1 VVGTFL
7 IGCVILLGVGCAG
20 TSSETSNKKEE
31 QGRSPQATAS
41 KEAARCEGTQT
52 LKLKDLYK
60 LKYPSRGGFG
70 KNTLVTTNDLP
81 GCPKGGLLSGTDK
94 ADKLDGGEGDD
105 EVHALGGE
113 DILAGGKGNDVVY
126 GGPGSDDL
134 DDPDKG
140 DDVFYGGAGGDG
152 MWAGGGED
160 VLYGGD
166 GNDFLTADE
175 DRQRDKIYCGKGKD
189 LYSADKIDYVDSSC
203 ERINP
208 YAQGA

>member
-1 VVGTFL
+1 MVVGAFL
-7 IGCVILLGVGCAG
+7 IGCAVLVVVGCAG
-20 TSSETSNKKEE
+20 TRSEAPQEK
-31 QGRSPQATAS
+31 QGRSPEATAS

-81 GCPKGGLLSGTDK
+81 GCPKAGLLSGTDK

-105 EVHALGGE
+105 EVRALGGE
-113 DILAGGKGNDVVY
+113 DTLAGGKGNDVVY

-134 DDPDKG
+134 DDPDEG
-140 DDVFYGGAGGDG
+140 DDVFYGGDGGDG
-152 MWAGGGED
+152 MWAGGGKD

-166 GNDFLTADE
+166 GNDTLIDE
-175 DRQRDKIYCGKGKD
+175 DGQRDKIYCGKGKD
-189 LYSADKIDYVDSSC
+189 LYGADKIDYVHSSC
-203 ERINP
+203 EKRIP
-208 YAQGA
+208 PAYR